1 MPHKY
6 EAKIMVNSIRTIE
19 NVVADDAVKVKKL
32 IMMKYPGAKIVWL
45 TQPKRIDWFIADFSE
60 IFWFNNQVFIYI
72 YFLLWYY
79 NKAFKRMAL

>member
-32 IMMKYPGAKIVWL
+32 IMMK
-45 TQPKRIDWFIADFSE
+45 
-60 IFWFNNQVFIYI
+60 
-72 YFLLWYY
+72 
-79 NKAFKRMAL
+79 